1 MIKLENVTKTF
12 PPDRRVLSDINLE
25 VQEGEWV
32 WLLGETGIG
41 KSVLL
46 KVIYGALDPDEGSVS
61 VLDTDVTSLSEKNL
75 AMLRRRI
82 GICFQDVRLFDHR
95 TSFDNIYLVLRALGI
110 RKDDAWQRSQH
121 WLSRVGMV
129 ENGPRFPYELSLGQ
143 RQKISLAR
151 ALAKEPELLVLD
163 EPFSALDEKKER
175 EMLKLLG
182 EVNHAGTTI
191 LAASHEHE
199 VLHFLPGRVL
209 QLKAQGLE

>member
-1 MIKLENVTKTF
+1 MIRLENVTKTF
-12 PPDRRVLSDINLE
+12 PPDRTVLSDINLE
-25 VQEGEWV
+25 VSPGEWV

-61 VLDTDVTSLSEKNL
+61 VLENDVPSLSEKNL
-75 AMLRRRI
+75 ARLRRRM
-82 GICFQDVRLFDHR
+82 GIVFQDVRLFDHR

-110 RKDDAWQRSQH
+110 KKEEAWQQTEH
-121 WLSRVGMV
+121 WLARLGIADLSSRL
-129 ENGPRFPYELSLGQ
+129 PYELSLGQ
-143 RQKISLAR
+143 RQKVSLAR

-175 EMLKLLG
+175 DMLKLLG

-209 QLKAQGLE
+209 QLRAEGLS